1 MKDPNYIDT
10 IFRITVDGI
19 PIDTPDNSFDHLSE
33 AFEGAQGYKFLP
45 NVEYAIEE
53 MTTITTI
60 HDLDAQKNLI

>member
-19 PIDTPDNSFDHLSE
+19 PIDDHDNYYDTLDE
-33 AFEGAQGYKFLP
+33 ALEGAKSYRFST
-45 NVEYAIEE
+45 NIEYAINEI
-53 MTTITTI
+53 TSITTI

>member
-10 IFRITVDGI
+10 IFRITADGI
-19 PIDTPDNSFDHLSE
+19 HIDTPDNYYDTLDE
-33 AFEGAQGYKFLP
+33 ALEGAQGYKFLP

-60 HDLDAQKNLI
+60 YDLDAQKNLI

>member
-1 MKDPNYIDT
+1 MKVPNYIDT

-33 AFEGAQGYKFLP
+33 AFEYANSLTFVSGR
-45 NVEYAIEE
+45 EYAIEE